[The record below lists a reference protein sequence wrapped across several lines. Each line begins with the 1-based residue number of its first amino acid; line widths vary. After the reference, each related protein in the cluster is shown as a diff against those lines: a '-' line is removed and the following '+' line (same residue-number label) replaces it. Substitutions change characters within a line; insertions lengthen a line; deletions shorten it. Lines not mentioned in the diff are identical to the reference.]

1 MALKFTGEIVH
12 IGETKN
18 VGKKKPMFKRVFV
31 VDDSEDDRYQN
42 PVPFELTRGNVELV
56 NGMVVGERV
65 EVDFYANGRV
75 WNNPKTGENVYFCSL
90 NAVKVERIGESAN
103 KKDSEGDLPDE
114 SCAEDHPMEDLNEL
128 PF

>member
-1 MALKFTGEIVH
+1 MALRFTGEIVH
-12 IGETKN
+12 IGETKD

-31 VDDSEDDRYQN
+31 VDDSDDDRYPN

-56 NGMVVGERV
+56 NGMVVGDRV
-65 EVDFYANGRV
+65 AVDFYANGRM

-90 NAVKVERIGESAN
+90 NAVKVERIGESEN
-103 KKDSEGDLPDE
+103 THPEDTEDE
-114 SCAEDHPMEDLNEL
+114 TPEESPQDEPTYEEL

>member
-31 VDDSEDDRYQN
+31 VDDSEDDRYPN

-56 NGMVVGERV
+56 KGMVVGDRV
-65 EVDFYANGRV
+65 AVDFYANGRM

-90 NAVKVERIGESAN
+90 NAVKVERIVESAN
-103 KKDSEGDLPDE
+103 THPEDTEDDTPEESPQDE
-114 SCAEDHPMEDLNEL
+114 PTYEEL

>member
-31 VDDSEDDRYQN
+31 VDDSEDDRYPN
-42 PVPFELTRGNVELV
+42 PVPFELTHWNVELV
-56 NGMVVGERV
+56 KGMVVGDRV
-65 EVDFYANGRV
+65 AVDFYANGRM

-90 NAVKVERIGESAN
+90 NAVKVERIGESADTN
-103 KKDSEGDLPDE
+103 PEDPEDDSQEE
-114 SCAEDHPMEDLNEL
+114 SAQEEPTSEEL